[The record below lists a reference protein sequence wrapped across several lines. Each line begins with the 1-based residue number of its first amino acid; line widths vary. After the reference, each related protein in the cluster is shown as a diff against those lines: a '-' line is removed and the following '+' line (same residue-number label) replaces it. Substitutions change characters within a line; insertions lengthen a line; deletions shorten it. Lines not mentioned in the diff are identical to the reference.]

1 MVPALAWYLE
11 RTAANE
17 FGRVQPHPLPE
28 AEEKK
33 KINVAFIVNTGER
46 LSRRDLSELLEIA
59 LVLVR
64 LDHVA
69 SVIVN
74 ANYSIVR
81 ADEELT
87 AFLELESAIRASH
100 RFAASHG

>member
-59 LVLVR
+59 LAFVR
-64 LDHVA
+64 LDHIA
-69 SVIVN
+69 SRIIN
-74 ANYSIVR
+74 TDHSIV
-81 ADEELT
+81 
-87 AFLELESAIRASH
+87 
-100 RFAASHG
+100 